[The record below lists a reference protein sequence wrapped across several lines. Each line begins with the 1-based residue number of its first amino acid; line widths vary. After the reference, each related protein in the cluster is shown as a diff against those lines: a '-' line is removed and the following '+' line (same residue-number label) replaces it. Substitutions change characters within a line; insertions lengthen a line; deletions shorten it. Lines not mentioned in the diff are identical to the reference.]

1 LSERAFLLISF
12 YGNDPLKRDDF
23 IDIIK
28 GCSLFKERPDFKI
41 TNLFEELDVNKD
53 GSISLEEFIQV
64 TSKENP
70 LPHHSQ
76 LLITIISN
84 EQAIAEF
91 KKQRVKANQ
100 LSSPPIY

>member
-1 LSERAFLLISF
+1 MSERAYSLISF
-12 YGNDPLKRDDF
+12 NGNDPLNKDDF
-23 IDIIK
+23 VEIIK

-41 TNLFEELDVNKD
+41 INLFEELDVNKD
-53 GSISLEEFIQV
+53 GKISLEEFIQV

-76 LLITIISN
+76 LLNSILSN

-91 KKQRVKANQ
+91 KRQRTKANQ
-100 LSSPPIY
+100 LSKLVLL